1 MTAERQVNEG
11 MKKLGLLA
19 GVGEDWY
26 VIKEENESENGE
38 KRYGIYAKT
47 ESILEK
53 VEKEFNRILGELRND
68 TE

>member
-1 MTAERQVNEG
+1 MTTEKQINDG

-26 VIKEENESENGE
+26 VIKDESENGE